1 MYILPIIIYIYIYP
15 RMYPRMF
22 IDSHTKTILVQD
34 VHSLS
39 FSQSIPRIT
48 DAFLGR
54 AAEGTTAIPTTT

>member
-1 MYILPIIIYIYIYP
+1 
-15 RMYPRMF
+15 MYPRMF